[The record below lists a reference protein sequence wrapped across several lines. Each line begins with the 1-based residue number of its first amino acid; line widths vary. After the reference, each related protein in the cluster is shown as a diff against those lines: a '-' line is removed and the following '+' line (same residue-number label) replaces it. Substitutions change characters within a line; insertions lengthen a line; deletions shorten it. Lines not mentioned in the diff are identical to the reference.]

1 VSAVHQPLAPVS
13 PANPGPRPDLVAV
26 DCSCGWDGRFTLAKF
41 AYAEQARHAAGEV
54 MAWEDFNTLVKEL
67 AGAH

>member
-1 VSAVHQPLAPVS
+1 MTGQHVPLAPVS

-41 AYAEQARHAAGEV
+41 ATAEQARHAAGEV
-54 MAWEDFNTLVKEL
+54 LAWEDVVALGREL
-67 AGAH
+67 ALTP